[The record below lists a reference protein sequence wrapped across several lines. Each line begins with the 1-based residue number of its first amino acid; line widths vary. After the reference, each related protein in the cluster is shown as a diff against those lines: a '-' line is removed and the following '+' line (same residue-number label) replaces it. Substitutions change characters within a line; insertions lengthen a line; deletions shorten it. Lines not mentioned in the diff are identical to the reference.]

1 MKLLGYLIILRPHQW
16 LKNLILF
23 FPPFLSGAIL
33 NPGMFAKG
41 ILPFCAFSLVSSVA
55 YITNDL
61 RDVEQDQKHPL
72 KSKRPLAS
80 GMVAKSSAVLLA
92 LLVLVVA
99 SLLGLNI
106 STSFLLFMAVYL
118 LLTTLYSFVLKD
130 WPIIDVFCIAIGFV
144 LRLYAGGEAFGVQIS
159 SWLFLTVFL
168 LAFFLSVGKRFS
180 ESLTLGEGAGRHR
193 RALDRYPDGFFDV
206 VMSISG
212 AAVLV
217 AYSLYVVNRPFL
229 IFTVPLCMFGLLRYL
244 FCIKSGNS
252 GDPTTALFR
261 DVPLL
266 ATSAVWVVMVAWG
279 IYQ

>member
-1 MKLLGYLIILRPHQW
+1 MKLLSHIIILRPHQW

-33 NPGMFAKG
+33 NPGMFARG
-41 ILPFCAFSLVSSVA
+41 ILPFCAFSFVSSAA
-55 YITNDL
+55 YVTNDL
-61 RDVEQDQKHPL
+61 LDAERDRKHPL

-80 GMVAKSSAVLLA
+80 GMVTSSSAVLLA
-92 LLVLVVA
+92 ILSLVVA
-99 SLLGLNI
+99 TMLGLNV
-106 STSFLLFMAVYL
+106 SLSFLFFMATYL
-118 LLTTLYSFVLKD
+118 LLTILYSFVLKD

-168 LAFFLSVGKRFS
+168 LAIFLSVGKRFS
-180 ESLTLGEGAGRHR
+180 ENLMMGGISGQHR
-193 RALDRYPDGFFDV
+193 RALAKYPGGFFDAS
-206 VMSISG
+206 MSISG

-217 AYSLYVVNRPFL
+217 TYSLYVVNRPFL
-229 IFTVPLCMFGLLRYL
+229 VFTVPLCMFGLMRYL
-244 FCIKSGNS
+244 YCVKSGTS
-252 GDPTTALFR
+252 GDPTSALLR

-266 ATSAVWVVMVAWG
+266 ATSVVWVAMVAWG